1 MFFAANCR
9 FFAQERSPLP
19 GKMQMTQQLEI
30 DRQMVCRFVKLPL
43 VSIPASTNKRLI
55 SCSSVC
61 RPMHT
66 AAPLV
71 CRSSET
77 GPKVSGQFQT
87 GIVTYCQRGNT
98 FSSSFTAAA
107 SGGSLFSNENHQ
119 PSAHWR
125 FASVVHRPVHGRKL
139 RQPGVNTGNLLC
151 CQRGHDSPAT
161 REHIRTAPPS
171 PQGR

>member
-9 FFAQERSPLP
+9 FFAQKRSPLP
-19 GKMQMTQQLEI
+19 AKMQMAEQFEI
-30 DRQMVCRFVKLPL
+30 DRQMICRFVEMPL

-55 SCSSVC
+55 SCSSCC

-71 CRSSET
+71 CQSSET
-77 GPKVSGQFQT
+77 GRKVSGQFQT
-87 GIVTYCQRGNT
+87 GIVTYGQGCNT
-98 FSSSFTAAA
+98 VSSSFTAAV
-107 SGGSLFSNENHQ
+107 SGGSLFSNENHS

-125 FASVVHRPVHGRKL
+125 FASVVHRPVHGKTT
-139 RQPGVNTGNLLC
+139 RQPGVDTGNLLC
-151 CQRGHDSPAT
+151 CQRGHDFTAT

-171 PQGR
+171 QQGR